1 MMKARNFYCLQ
12 VFSAALLILT
22 AGCTKKGGD
31 TSSLYTP
38 SSADVT
44 ASATLEELQMG
55 RVLYID
61 KCEACHQ
68 LYSPDTYSPSQ
79 WRSILNSMA
88 PKAGMSASEEQL
100 VSKYVTRG
108 N

>member
-1 MMKARNFYCLQ
+1 MKTRNFYYLQ

-22 AGCTKKGGD
+22 AGCSKKGGD

-38 SSADVT
+38 TSSDVT
-44 ASATLEELQMG
+44 ATATLEELQMG

-61 KCEACHQ
+61 NCEACHQ

-79 WRSILNSMA
+79 WRSILNSMSSR
-88 PKAGMSASEEQL
+88 AGLSASEQQL
-100 VSKYVTRG
+100 VTKYVTRG